1 MLENWFL
8 VLTNTSLIS
17 SSKIL
22 EQLVFSVLEHQIHN
36 FFVSSAS
43 IYKMFM
49 FSPILH
55 LQG

>member
-1 MLENWFL
+1 MLQNWFL

-17 SSKIL
+17 SRKIL
-22 EQLVFSVLEHQIHN
+22 EQLVFSVLEHQICN

-49 FSPILH
+49 FSPFLH
-55 LQG
+55 LQA